1 MQNLC
6 RLLQHGLTAI
16 VMMYSLYALRIL
28 TKSHLKVLAL
38 TLLITYS
45 PIPRTVTIIVGDTA
59 VIPKDSKGQPL
70 QFNTIISVLNWLSKK
85 GWHVEPI
92 DMNSNTQQSYSFL
105 LSRDNTTDKEL
116 GSMFN

>member
-1 MQNLC
+1 MK
-6 RLLQHGLTAI
+6 RLSVLIISLFFTI
-16 VMMYSLYALRIL
+16 CLYSQSFKAYRQ
-28 TKSHLKVLAL
+28 
-38 TLLITYS
+38 ITYS